1 MYKQLGLFARF
12 FLVSFSFYLL
22 LAACKPENDG
32 YPNSP
37 SGQIEASENLVLPAS
52 VSLPANEPLGNSRIA
67 TYYAKGVQKYKAQV
81 KAADPAAFEWVF
93 IGPDAKLYDVS
104 NAKIGS
110 HGAGPHWTLTPADS
124 IFAQQFAP
132 PRTAPSPDPNSIDWL
147 LLMTKVGTTPTGVFA
162 EVDYIQRIATEGG
175 KAPATAPK
183 SAKETVDVPY
193 TAIYRFSKKNP

>member
-1 MYKQLGLFARF
+1 MKQLTLFARF
-12 FLVSFSFYLL
+12 ALVLFSFYLM

-37 SGQIEASENLVLPAS
+37 AGQIEASENVVLPAP
-52 VSLPANEPLGNSRIA
+52 VTLPANEPAGNSRVA
-67 TYYAKGVQKYKAQV
+67 TYYAKGVQKYKAQP
-81 KAADPAAFEWVF
+81 KAADPSVFEWVF
-93 IGPDAKLYDVS
+93 VAPDAKLYDATNKKV
-104 NAKIGS
+104 GS
-110 HGAGPHWTLTPADS
+110 HGAGPHWTLSQLDS
-124 IFAQQFAP
+124 IFAQHFAP
-132 PRTAPSPDPNSIDWL
+132 ARTAPSPNPGSIDWL

-175 KAPATAPK
+175 KAPADAPK